1 MLVSVGQARRTL
13 ETLIEDR
20 KLLSR
25 QLAELKHQE
34 QDENDEPAAKVWWL
48 LSWSLRLLICVS
60 VKQGFTPSQQ
70 TISPAIGLVVLP
82 SFHFLS
88 PLPMMDVIVAL
99 RQSRER
105 PVSCCCFFFLPPYKS
120 LVQELG
126 LSSKRQPLRV
136 HPLSSGV
143 GCFYYYLNYQ
153 LANRLWTAEDS
164 PEEEAPS
171 SSKIL
176 ELNSNTFDSLNLTD
190 TSLPS
195 KRFRLGYCAKVAARA
210 LQ

>member
-48 LSWSLRLLICVS
+48 LSWSLRLLICAS

-82 SFHFLS
+82 SFPFLS

-105 PVSCCCFFFLPPYKS
+105 PVSFFVFFLPPYKS
-120 LVQELG
+120 LFQELR
-126 LSSKRQPLRV
+126 LSSKRQPLWV

-176 ELNSNTFDSLNLTD
+176 ELNSNTFDSPNLTD

>member
-48 LSWSLRLLICVS
+48 LSWSLHLPISVS

-70 TISPAIGLVVLP
+70 TISPAIGLVVFP

-88 PLPMMDVIVAL
+88 PLPLMDVIVGNRASL
-99 RQSRER
+99 
-105 PVSCCCFFFLPPYKS
+105 VSNQLFFVFLFFFFTTLQIARPRIKTI
-120 LVQELG
+120 LDEV
-126 LSSKRQPLRV
+126 
-136 HPLSSGV
+136 
-143 GCFYYYLNYQ
+143 
-153 LANRLWTAEDS
+153 
-164 PEEEAPS
+164 APS
-171 SSKIL
+171 SSSNKIL
-176 ELNSNTFDSLNLTD
+176 ELGVFITTLI
-190 TSLPS
+190 TSS
-195 KRFRLGYCAKVAARA
+195 QIAY
-210 LQ
+210 

>member
-25 QLAELKHQE
+25 QLAELTHQE

-70 TISPAIGLVVLP
+70 TISPAIGLVALP
-82 SFHFLS
+82 SFPFLS

-105 PVSCCCFFFLPPYKS
+105 PVSCFFFTTLQIARSRIKTI
-120 LVQELG
+120 L
-126 LSSKRQPLRV
+126 
-136 HPLSSGV
+136 
-143 GCFYYYLNYQ
+143 
-153 LANRLWTAEDS
+153 
-164 PEEEAPS
+164 EEAAPS
-171 SSKIL
+171 SSSIKFWSWVFL
-176 ELNSNTFDSLNLTD
+176 L
-190 TSLPS
+190 LP
-195 KRFRLGYCAKVAARA
+195 
-210 LQ
+210 